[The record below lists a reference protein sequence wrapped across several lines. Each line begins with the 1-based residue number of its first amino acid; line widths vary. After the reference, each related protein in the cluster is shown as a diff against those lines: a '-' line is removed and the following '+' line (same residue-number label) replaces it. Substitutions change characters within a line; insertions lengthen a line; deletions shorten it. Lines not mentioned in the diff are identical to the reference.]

1 MSEAQPTKK
10 RRANFAM
17 LNREVI
23 KPGYCVSCGGCEAVC
38 PVYVISIEQLIPKL
52 VGGCIS
58 CGACVDICLRYKQ
71 RKEQPIYDETSLGEI
86 MEIYKGHSIY
96 GDVRERAQNGGIV
109 TTLLL
114 NAMRKGDIDGAL
126 VTGHINDLLGPVPRL
141 ALNELDIRKSA
152 RSKYVLN
159 PLLIKLTSIKLSHK
173 DSVAVVGL
181 PCHIDTLTNVID
193 KKNLGADHRVKYK
206 IGLFCMSSYNPRDF
220 RNILSQN
227 LGLDAEELTKTDCA
241 RGKFFFVAPDGT
253 TDIKIKECAEA
264 KAEGCKY
271 CKDFSAEFADISIGN
286 VGVDDD
292 SNLIIIRT
300 QAGKELFD
308 LALQENILDVE
319 KVEQD
324 KWEET
329 LAAAL
334 KLSSVKK
341 RTTKSLPPIE
351 TN

>member
-1 MSEAQPTKK
+1 
-10 RRANFAM
+10 M

-58 CGACVDICLRYKQ
+58 CGACVDVCLRYKQ
-71 RKEQPIYDETSLGEI
+71 RKEQPKYDETSLGEI
-86 MEIYKGHSIY
+86 IEVYKGHSVFEA
-96 GDVRERAQNGGIV
+96 VREKAQNGGIV

-114 NAMRKGDIDGAL
+114 NAMRKGDIDSAL
-126 VTGHINDLLGPVPRL
+126 VTGHITDLLSPVPVL
-141 ALNELDIRKSA
+141 ALNELDIKKSA
-152 RSKYVLN
+152 RSKYTLN
-159 PLLIKLTSIKLSHK
+159 PALTKLTSIKLSQK
-173 DSVAVVGL
+173 DAVAVVGL
-181 PCHIDTLTNVID
+181 PCHTDTLTNAISM
-193 KKNLGADHRVKYK
+193 KNLGADYRVKYK
-206 IGLFCMSSYNPRDF
+206 IGLFCMSSYNPRNF
-220 RNILSQN
+220 RNIISQN
-227 LGLDAEELTKTDCA
+227 LGLDAEELIKTDCA
-241 RGKFFFVAPDGT
+241 RGKFFFVGSDGT

-292 SNLIIIRT
+292 SNIIIIRT

-308 LALQENILDVE
+308 LALKENILNVE
-319 KVEQD
+319 KIEQD
-324 KWEET
+324 KWSEI

-334 KLSSVKK
+334 KLSSIKK
-341 RTTKSLPPIE
+341 KTAKPLPPIE

>member
-1 MSEAQPTKK
+1 MSESKPKKK
-10 RRANFAM
+10 RRANFAL

-58 CGACVDICLRYKQ
+58 CGACVDVCLRYKQ
-71 RKEQPIYDETSLGEI
+71 RKEQPKHDETSLGEI
-86 MEIYKGHSIY
+86 IEIYKGHSVFE
-96 GDVRERAQNGGIV
+96 DVREKAQNGGIV

-114 NAMRKGDIDGAL
+114 NAMSKGDIDSAL
-126 VTGHINDLLGPVPRL
+126 VTGHIADLLGPVPVL
-141 ALNELDIRKSA
+141 ALNELDIKKSA
-152 RSKYVLN
+152 LSKYALN
-159 PLLIKLTSIKLSHK
+159 PSLIKLTSIKLSQK
-173 DSVAVVGL
+173 EAVAVVGL
-181 PCHIDTLTNVID
+181 PCHNDTLTNVID
-193 KKNLGADHRVKYK
+193 MKNLGADHRVKYK
-206 IGLFCMSSYNPRDF
+206 IGLFCMSSYNPRNF
-220 RNILSQN
+220 RNIITQN
-227 LGLDAEELTKTDCA
+227 LGLGAEELTKTDCA
-241 RGKFFFVAPDGT
+241 RGKFFFVGPDGT

-292 SNLIIIRT
+292 SNIIIIRT

-308 LALQENILDVE
+308 LALKENILDVE
-319 KVEQD
+319 KIEQD
-324 KWEET
+324 KWSEA

-334 KLSSVKK
+334 KLSSIKK
-341 RTTKSLPPIE
+341 KIAKPLPPIE